1 MSDAKPLSD
10 EEKLVSKI
18 GDLLDQVKAK
28 HGRARHE
35 ATKLA
40 KANRDSEEA
49 VQATMRA
56 NEWQKLKTK
65 VELLVDQALDLLKN
79 ATE

>member
-10 EEKLVSKI
+10 EEKLISKI
-18 GDLLDQVKAK
+18 GDLLDQVKAR
-28 HGRARHE
+28 HGKAGHE
-35 ATKLA
+35 AAKLA